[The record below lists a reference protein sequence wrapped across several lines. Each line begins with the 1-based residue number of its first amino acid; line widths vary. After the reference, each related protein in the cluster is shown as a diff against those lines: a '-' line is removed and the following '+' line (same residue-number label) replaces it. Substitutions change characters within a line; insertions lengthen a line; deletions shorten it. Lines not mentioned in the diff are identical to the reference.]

1 MALPRIA
8 VAALGGTIG
17 MRQAHSG
24 EPVVPKLAA
33 ADLLAEIPQI
43 DRIGEIEA
51 TTVTSAPS
59 PSLTLDE
66 LLAAYR
72 WALERVQA
80 GARGVVL
87 THGTDTLEESAFFLD
102 LLWDR
107 SEPLV
112 LTGAMRSGDLLG
124 ADGAANLHDSIVCA
138 ASDDARNW
146 GVLAC
151 LNQEVHLALTVA
163 KEDSHALEAFTSA
176 GFGPLGYVREGVF
189 ENRWGARP
197 VAQAA
202 RIRPH
207 FAPPADTRVRIP
219 IVEAAFDERGE
230 ILDALDG
237 DWLKAV
243 IVNGSGVGHVSAK
256 LADRLEALVNRGI
269 VVLVASRTSQ
279 SGTAHALYGYAGAEA
294 DLLRR
299 GIILTGQLSA
309 RKARLAVF
317 LMLDADFSSTQIRQK
332 FQEYWRGH

>member
-1 MALPRIA
+1 MTLPRIA

-24 EPVVPKLAA
+24 EPVVPKLTA

-43 DRIGEIEA
+43 NSVAEIEA

-59 PSLTLDE
+59 PSLTLNE
-66 LLAAYR
+66 LVAAHR
-72 WALERVQA
+72 WARERVQA

-107 SEPLV
+107 PEPLV

-151 LNQEVHLALTVA
+151 LNQQVHLALTVA

-176 GFGPLGYVREGVF
+176 GFGPLGYVREGSF
-189 ENRWGARP
+189 ENRWGTVTQAGRQRP
-197 VAQAA
+197 Q
-202 RIRPH
+202 
-207 FAPPADTRVRIP
+207 FAPPANTHLCIP

-230 ILDALDG
+230 ILDAIDG
-237 DWLKAV
+237 DRFPAV
-243 IVNGSGVGHVSAK
+243 VVNGSGVGHVSASM
-256 LADRLEALVNRGI
+256 ADRLETLVKRDI
-269 VVLVASRTSQ
+269 PVLVASRTSQ
-279 SGTAHALYGYAGAEA
+279 SGTARALYGYAGAEA

-309 RKARLAVF
+309 RKSRLALF
-317 LMLDADFSSTQIRQK
+317 LMMDAGFSLTQIRQQ
-332 FQEYWRGH
+332 FQKYWRGQ